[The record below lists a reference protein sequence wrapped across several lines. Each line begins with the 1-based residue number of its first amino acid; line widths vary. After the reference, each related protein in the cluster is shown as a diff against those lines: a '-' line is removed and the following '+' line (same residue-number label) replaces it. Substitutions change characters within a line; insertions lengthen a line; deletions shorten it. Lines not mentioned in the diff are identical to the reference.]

1 MKRSGIWRIALLLLF
16 LLVLSGCKKNPAA
29 APTTAHATALADST
43 RPPIGGFVA
52 SAGRVVPEQDL
63 REFARLYLL
72 DALTTVPRSLADMP
86 GLRRDL
92 PKAYP
97 AFEDGRYVVFWGADP
112 NRASDGASR
121 TLLAYEKATPEK
133 GGVVVFLDGHTANVT
148 AQEFQT
154 YAKPGVR

>member
-1 MKRSGIWRIALLLLF
+1 MKRSGIRRSAFLLLF
-16 LLVLSGCKKNPAA
+16 LLALSGCNKKPVASQ
-29 APTTAHATALADST
+29 TTSPATALADST
-43 RPPIGGFVA
+43 RPPIGGIVA

-63 REFARLYLL
+63 RQFAQLYLL
-72 DALTTVPRSLADMP
+72 DAQTNVPRSLADMP

-97 AFEDGRYVVFWGADP
+97 AFEDGRYIVLWGADP

-133 GGVVVFLDGHTANVT
+133 GGVVVFLDGHTANIT
-148 AQEFQT
+148 PQEFQT